1 MALTVPAGLPAADIL
16 RQEGFEVLSAGEG
29 APLKIGILN
38 LMPIKITTETD
49 LARLLAS
56 SPLPVEMTLFEPAT
70 HTSKTTPAEHIRKF
84 YKKASRF
91 GAGEF
96 DGFIITGAPLERV
109 DFEDVDYWNELCGI
123 MDTSLTFARSTLY
136 ICWAAFAALYHR
148 YGVRKHLYETKISG
162 IYPHR
167 VTSPCSLTT
176 GFDDEFYVPH
186 SRFIGFDRE
195 EIDKHP
201 SLNIVAESDEAGI
214 YIIGDAN
221 GRDFYITG
229 HSEYSPLTLDTEYR
243 RDLGKGMNPSIPV
256 NYYKNDNPALEPIVR
271 WRSHSRLL
279 FHNWLNYYVSPRR
292 VCGIIER

>member
-1 MALTVPAGLPAADIL
+1 MALKVPAGLPAVDSL
-16 RQEGFEVLSAGEG
+16 RQEGVEVLSESEENA
-29 APLKIGILN
+29 LKIGILN

-49 LARLLAS
+49 LARLFAS

-70 HTSKTTPAEHIRKF
+70 HTSKTTPAEHL
-84 YKKASRF
+84 SRF
-91 GAGEF
+91 YEKFSHFGANQF

-109 DFEDVDYWNELCGI
+109 DFENVDYWNELCHI
-123 MDTSLTFARSTLY
+123 MDASQTFARSTLY

-148 YGVRKHLYETKISG
+148 YGISKQMYDTKISG

-167 VTSPCSLTT
+167 VTKPCALTA

-195 EIDKHP
+195 EIESHP
-201 SLNIVAESDEAGI
+201 SLSIIAESDEAGI

-243 RDLGKGMNPSIPV
+243 RDLGKGMNPSIPI
-256 NYYKNDNPALEPIVR
+256 NYYRDNNPELEPVVR

-279 FHNWLNYYVSPRR
+279 FNNWLNFYVSPRK